1 MFCDN
6 HAVFSPGRFRVAV
19 HYSFGIVSISNLK
32 PLVSVD
38 PGLILWRAFFLLFF
52 PSLLQLDFKPWHGF
66 NSQHFTPPPPPPP
79 HHSLSFF
86 LFSLF
91 WTSFFPLL
99 FLSSSNLFLPFSPPS
114 FLSPILF
121 PFLFFFLFPFFL
133 PLSAAFR
140 SPFPVYSPDLFLLF
154 RWGNPRVP
162 PPLCINPCTVPI
174 LVYSNNFFGMNLSRN
189 LPGNTNDQY
198 INKIPSHIGM

>member
-6 HAVFSPGRFRVAV
+6 HAVFSPGCFRVAV

-38 PGLILWRAFFLLFF
+38 PGLILWRGCFLLFF
-52 PSLLQLDFKPWHGF
+52 PSLLQLDWHGF
-66 NSQHFTPPPPPPP
+66 NSQHFTPPITLF
-79 HHSLSFF
+79 LS
-86 LFSLF
+86 FSLF
-91 WTSFFPLL
+91 CTSFFPLL
-99 FLSSSNLFLPFSPPS
+99 FLSSSNLFFPFSPPS
-114 FLSPILF
+114 FLFFSYSFPI
-121 PFLFFFLFPFFL
+121 PFVLLVPFFL

-162 PPLCINPCTVPI
+162 PPPYVLIPA
-174 LVYSNNFFGMNLSRN
+174 LY
-189 LPGNTNDQY
+189 QY
-198 INKIPSHIGM
+198 